1 LIHVSIQEG
10 GTTTGEHY
18 IARIDTWIMPKGQ
31 IKMNTPPPP
40 QQTFGVPGKSEK
52 YKGVKHTIL
61 VMSGKGGVGKST
73 VAINL
78 AISLGSQNRKVGI
91 IDADINGPDDP
102 KMLGVDREQL
112 YATDKGI
119 IPLDTKYGVSIISM
133 AFLLQ
138 TDDTPVIWRGAL
150 RHKAVQQFLE
160 DVSWENMDYV
170 VMDFPPGTGD
180 EALSVA
186 QLVPDA
192 EGVIIVATPQDV
204 ALLDVRKAINFA
216 GQLKLKVLGIVEN
229 MSGLKCPHCGQDID
243 LFGSGGAENLSK
255 KLNIDFL
262 GKIPF
267 IPEIVS
273 NADSGIPGVAVN
285 KVFSDAFESIA
296 KKIIE
301 KIEKK

>member
-1 LIHVSIQEG
+1 LIHVFIQER

-18 IARIDTWIMPKGQ
+18 ITRIDTWIMPKGQ

-78 AISLGSQNRKVGI
+78 AISLGSLNRKVGI

-102 KMLGVDREQL
+102 KMLGVDKEQL

-160 DVSWENMDYV
+160 DVSWEDMDYV

-192 EGVIIVATPQDV
+192 EGVVIVATPQDV

-285 KVFSDAFESIA
+285 KVFSDAFENIA
-296 KKIIE
+296 KKIID
-301 KIEKK
+301 KVEKK